1 MSEWLRRQTRNLLG
15 CACAGSNP
23 AVDASILLFLALM
36 IRTTGRLHVPIILLL
51 ASYSK
56 DMFLSVSIYIYS
68 LYLFIFLGL
77 MGKFHL
83 TYLFIT
89 K

>member
-1 MSEWLRRQTRNLLG
+1 
-15 CACAGSNP
+15 
-23 AVDASILLFLALM
+23 M
-36 IRTTGRLHVPIILLL
+36 IRTTARLHVPIILLL

>member
-1 MSEWLRRQTRNLLG
+1 
-15 CACAGSNP
+15 
-23 AVDASILLFLALM
+23 M

-56 DMFLSVSIYIYS
+56 DMFLSVSIYIHS
-68 LYLFIFLGL
+68 LFFYFFLGL

>member
-1 MSEWLRRQTRNLLG
+1 
-15 CACAGSNP
+15 
-23 AVDASILLFLALM
+23 M

-56 DMFLSVSIYIYS
+56 DMFLSVSIYIYTLS
-68 LYLFIFLGL
+68 IFYFFLGL